1 MNASTESIKRW
12 IVEAEDRLAH
22 AQAAATAAQAEV
34 DKLQAELAVLDAP
47 PADAAPE
54 A

>member
-22 AQAAATAAQAEV
+22 AQAAATSAQAEI
-34 DKLQAELAVLDAP
+34 DRLQAELTAREAP
-47 PADAAPE
+47 LADATPVA
-54 A
+54 